1 MYKSFNQRRDILL
14 KRIVFVIWLLLLILW
29 NYSVPNALPYE
40 DVLVGVCLYFFN
52 RSVLRM
58 LS

>member
-52 RSVLRM
+52 RSVLRI

>member
-40 DVLVGVCLYFFN
+40 DVLVGVGLYFFN
-52 RSVLRM
+52 RSVLRI

>member
-40 DVLVGVCLYFFN
+40 DVLVGVGLYFFN